1 VLVLPI
7 IVVWLSIWYVKR
19 EVSAPGVNVGR
30 VVFEKFPLFVIGFLL
45 MFALSST
52 GVFAPAQHYK
62 GKYFDNNIKEEK
74 LLDSGQV
81 AILQAEVGK
90 LQREDQKAAIGRLID
105 QRKVMSPDDDDV
117 LRGVV
122 NSGVLSK
129 DASKVLKGAH
139 KVVRHTAKKIS
150 AFRNWIT
157 LLFAFG
163 LTGLGMQITLAAMK
177 QAGGQP
183 LVIGGVVGTLKAVLS
198 LVVVLLLVRET
209 I

>member
-1 VLVLPI
+1 
-7 IVVWLSIWYVKR
+7 
-19 EVSAPGVNVGR
+19 
-30 VVFEKFPLFVIGFLL
+30 
-45 MFALSST
+45 
-52 GVFAPAQHYK
+52 
-62 GKYFDNNIKEEK
+62 
-74 LLDSGQV
+74 
-81 AILQAEVGK
+81 
-90 LQREDQKAAIGRLID
+90 
-105 QRKVMSPDDDDV
+105 
-117 LRGVV
+117 
-122 NSGVLSK
+122 
-129 DASKVLKGAH
+129 
-139 KVVRHTAKKIS
+139 VVRHTAKKVS

>member
-1 VLVLPI
+1 
-7 IVVWLSIWYVKR
+7 VVY
-19 EVSAPGVNVGR
+19 
-30 VVFEKFPLFVIGFLL
+30 EKFPLFVIGFLL

-52 GVFAPAQHYK
+52 GVFAPAQHYQ
-62 GKYFDNNIKEEK
+62 GKYFDNNLKDDK
-74 LLDSGQV
+74 LLNSDQV
-81 AILQAEVGK
+81 ATLQAEAGK

-105 QRKVMSPDDDDV
+105 NRKVMSPDDDDA

-129 DASKVLKGAH
+129 DANGVLKKAHGA
-139 KVVRHTAKKIS
+139 VRHTAKKIS